1 MRKPVVALALGGGS
15 ARGLAHIGVI
25 KVLEENDI
33 PIDLI
38 TGTSMGA
45 IVGGFYC
52 YTKNIA
58 EIEKIALSI
67 SNRKMFNLLDP
78 SFKYGFFGGKKIM
91 NFLEEHLG
99 HVDFKDLKIPL
110 VVVATDINSG
120 KAFYFEKGD
129 LTDAIRASIS
139 IPLVFSP
146 LNYKGKFLVDG
157 HLSEPVPVNA
167 ALSKKPDV
175 LIAVNLD
182 SFQNMSSL
190 AVPSISLSGIARK
203 TARILLY
210 QLSQSNSEKADVVIS
225 PDIEFT
231 RFASFSEAKDL
242 IRKGELAAIKALPE
256 IKKLMKSY
264 DSSALRKVKKI
275 NKKLVIK
282 EI

>member
-1 MRKPVVALALGGGS
+1 MKKPVIALALGGGS

-25 KVLEENDI
+25 KVLEENNI
-33 PIDLI
+33 PINLI

-52 YTKNIA
+52 YKKNIV
-58 EIEKIALSI
+58 EIENIALSI

-78 SFKYGFFGGKKIM
+78 SFKHGFFGGKKIVK
-91 NFLEEHLG
+91 FLEAHLS
-99 HVDFKDLKIPL
+99 HVDFNDLKIPL

-120 KAFYFEKGD
+120 DAVYFEKGD

-139 IPLVFSP
+139 VPLVFSP
-146 LNYKGKFLVDG
+146 LNIDGKFLVDG

-167 ALSKKPDV
+167 ALSKRPDIV
-175 LIAVNLD
+175 IAVNLD
-182 SFQNMSSL
+182 SMRSANTLMTPSL
-190 AVPSISLSGIARK
+190 GGIAKK

-210 QLSQSNSEKADVVIS
+210 QLSQSNSERADVVIS

-242 IRKGELAAIKALPE
+242 IRKGELAALDALPE
-256 IKKLMKSY
+256 IKKLMKNYELSV
-264 DSSALRKVKKI
+264 SKKVKKLI
-275 NKKLVIK
+275 NN
-282 EI
+282 